1 MSKLPIISGQ
11 ECIKALGKAD
21 FYILR
26 QRGSHII
33 LRRNEPFAEVVVPN
47 HQELDKGTLR
57 AIIRQVG
64 LSVDEFIPFET
75 NPDTYRFLVGAQHCS
90 LVST

>member
-11 ECIKALGKAD
+11 ECIKALGKTG
-21 FYILR
+21 FYVLR

-47 HQELDKGTLR
+47 HQELDRGTLR

-64 LSVDEFIPFET
+64 LSVDEFI
-75 NPDTYRFLVGAQHCS
+75 DL
-90 LVST
+90 L

>member
-1 MSKLPIISGQ
+1 MSKLPILSGQ
-11 ECIKALGKAD
+11 ECIKALRKAS
-21 FYILR
+21 FYVLR

-33 LRRNEPFAEVVVPN
+33 LRRDEPFAEVVVPN

-64 LSVDEFIPFET
+64 LSVDVFIE
-75 NPDTYRFLVGAQHCS
+75 L
-90 LVST
+90 L